1 MDFKLKENLIVQ
13 KMENRTDMTWKDI
26 QDAVGDYSC
35 CLDTFIRRAQGIY
48 EAYKSTQTAFE
59 DCSFESDYF
68 TDPIDV
74 SVNSLDCDAINR
86 LQIERDKLRT
96 EKLEISKWHRETARE
111 ELFYDNIVRAISAN
125 PLPVRPKRIVLDR
138 SDRSRV
144 LLIADQH
151 YGTEFKIKG
160 VDGTVINEYS
170 PEIFEERMWILF
182 EHVVEMCEKENI
194 STLKICS
201 LGDSL
206 DGLLRFSQLAKLR
219 WGVIESAVY
228 YAQFMVKWLDE
239 LSKYVRIQFYN
250 VQGNHTEMRLLDGK
264 KGQLE
269 RENIDIAI
277 IAIMEA
283 YLQNNANIE
292 IIKNESGHIF
302 FDVVGFNIFGYHGED
317 KNLATAAKDFANF
330 YDVNIDYIIAGH
342 LHHLEGANTGARK
355 GNIRAGSIMGT
366 NDFSTKIKRRADST
380 AHMLTFEGDKGL
392 VRIDN
397 FILN

>member
-1 MDFKLKENLIVQ
+1 
-13 KMENRTDMTWKDI
+13 MENQTDMTWKDI

-35 CLDTFIRRAQGIY
+35 CLDTFIRRAHGIY
-48 EAYKSTQTAFE
+48 EAYKSNESLFE
-59 DCSFESDYF
+59 DNSFESGYF
-68 TDPIDV
+68 DDPIETNV
-74 SVNSLDCDAINR
+74 SDLDCSAINR
-86 LQIERDKLRT
+86 LQIERNKLQT
-96 EKLEISKWHRETARE
+96 EKLELSRWHRETARE
-111 ELFYDNIVRAISAN
+111 ELFYDNIVRAINAN
-125 PLPVRPKRIVLDR
+125 PLPERPKRVILDKG
-138 SDRSRV
+138 DKSRV

-170 PEIFEERMWILF
+170 PEIFEDRMWILF
-182 EHVVEMCEKENI
+182 ENVVKMCDDENI

-219 WGVIESAVY
+219 WGVIETSVY
-228 YAQFMVKWLDE
+228 YAKFMVKWLDE
-239 LSKYVRIQFYN
+239 LSKYVHIQFYN

-269 RENIDIAI
+269 RENLDIVI
-277 IAIMEA
+277 LAIMEA
-283 YLQNNANIE
+283 YLTNNSNIE
-292 IIKNESGHIF
+292 IVKNESGHIF
-302 FDVVGFNIFGYHGED
+302 FDTCGFSVFGYHGED

-342 LHHLEGANTGARK
+342 LHHLEGGNTGARK

-380 AHMLTFEGDKGL
+380 AHMLTFEENKGL